1 MHEGVCGGN
10 RYWKAATFKILRAGY
25 YWPKIFS
32 DVFSQ
37 VRACVEC
44 QKFTVKQKWI
54 SLPLKPISVEAPFH
68 QWGLDFI
75 GEINPHSSSQ
85 HRYILT
91 ATSFFTKWVEYIPTR
106 RATD

>member
-44 QKFTVKQKWI
+44 QKFAGKQKLL
-54 SLPLKPISVEAPFH
+54 SLPLKPISAEAPF
-68 QWGLDFI
+68 
-75 GEINPHSSSQ
+75 
-85 HRYILT
+85 Y
-91 ATSFFTKWVEYIPTR
+91 
-106 RATD
+106 